1 MRKAK
6 FFAAALLA
14 MSSLGAFAQH
24 QFTVQANKPGAE
36 IQPTMYGIFFE
47 DINFGADGGLYAEM
61 VENRSFEFPQRLMG
75 WNTFGNVTLSDVK
88 PAFDRNPH
96 YVTLES
102 AGAREKQTG
111 LENRGFFGMGL
122 KKDMKYDF
130 TVYGRLHLI
139 DGKQGKI
146 RVELV
151 NSKNDVIAKQVINIT
166 NNKWQKLTATLTSPQ
181 TDAKGLMRVYL
192 EKGSESVDLDHISL
206 FPEDNWNGLRAD
218 LVQDLADLKP
228 GIFRFPGGCIV
239 EGTDLDTRYEWK
251 NSVGAPE
258 NRPLNEN
265 RWRDTF
271 PHRLFPNYY
280 QSLGLGFYEYFL
292 LSEKI
297 GAEPLPI
304 LSVGLACQYQNDDK
318 DPNAHVAV
326 KDLQS
331 YIDDALDL
339 IEFANGPV
347 TSKWGKLRADMGH
360 PAPFNLKQIGIGNE
374 QWGPMY
380 PERLQKFMEQ
390 IHAKYPKI
398 KICGSSGPSADGKDF
413 DYGWE
418 QMRKLGVDM
427 VDEHYYKSPEWFRSN
442 ASRYDKYDRKGPKV
456 FAGEYAAH
464 AENDPNSWEAALS
477 EAAFM
482 TGLERNADVVYQ
494 ATYAPLFAHVE
505 GWQWRPDLIWFDNLS
520 SVRSANY
527 YVQQLYGEKE
537 WFRSNA
543 SRYDKYDRKGP
554 KVFAGEY
561 AAHAENDPNSWEAAL
576 SEAAFMTGLERNAD
590 VVYQATYAPL
600 FAHVE
605 GWQWRPDLIWFDN
618 LSSVRSANYYVQQL
632 YGENKGTNVLK
643 LTENGKAVAG
653 ENGLYATA
661 CFDKATKSYIVK
673 IANTSNEAKEINVT
687 FNGIK
692 KLNPGK
698 VTVLH
703 ADDIQAENK
712 IDNKNVVVPVVSDA
726 QVQGNVLNVKMR
738 RERSLCYRL
747 LRQGY
752 QELHR
757 EDCQYL

>member
-1 MRKAK
+1 MKDIGAVFRQIRESRHISLEEATGGEFSRSMLSRFERGENDLTTQR
-6 FFAAALLA
+6 FFLALQQVKTSLSEFSHLA
-14 MSSLGAFAQH
+14 GIDH
-24 QFTVQANKPGAE
+24 
-36 IQPTMYGIFFE
+36 GIFFE

-464 AENDPNSWEAALS
+464 AE
-477 EAAFM
+477 
-482 TGLERNADVVYQ
+482 
-494 ATYAPLFAHVE
+494 H
-505 GWQWRPDLIWFDNLS
+505 
-520 SVRSANY
+520 
-527 YVQQLYGEKE
+527 
-537 WFRSNA
+537 
-543 SRYDKYDRKGP
+543 
-554 KVFAGEY
+554 
-561 AAHAENDPNSWEAAL
+561 DPNSWEAAL

-653 ENGLYATA
+653 ENGLYASA

-673 IANTSNEAKEINVT
+673 IANTSNQEKEINVT

-698 VTVLH
+698 MTVLH

-726 QVQGNVLNVKMR
+726 QANGNVLNVKMKAN
-738 RERSLCYRL
+738 SFVVYRF
-747 LRQGY
+747 
-752 QELHR
+752 
-757 EDCQYL
+757 

>member
-1 MRKAK
+1 MKK
-6 FFAAALLA
+6 TNFFAALLMAA
-14 MSSLGAFAQH
+14 MTSLSASAQH
-24 QFTVQANKPGAE
+24 QFAVQANKPGVE

-75 WNTFGNVTLSDVK
+75 WNTFGNVTISDVK
-88 PAFDRNPH
+88 PAFNRNPH
-96 YVTLES
+96 YVTLET
-102 AGAREKQTG
+102 AGAKEKQTG

-130 TVYGRLHLI
+130 SVYARLHLLN
-139 DGKQGKI
+139 GKEAKI
-146 RVELV
+146 RVEIV
-151 NSKNDVIAKQVINIT
+151 DSKNNVIDKQQVKVT
-166 NNKWQKLTATLTSPQ
+166 NNKWQKVTATLTSKV
-181 TDAKGLMRVYL
+181 TDPKGLMRIFL
-192 EKGSESVDLDHISL
+192 EGTESVDLDHISL

-218 LVQDLADLKP
+218 LVQDLADLHP

-271 PHRLFPNYY
+271 PHRLYPNYY

-304 LSVGLACQYQNDDK
+304 LSVGLACQYQNRDDDK
-318 DPNAHVAV
+318 NAHVAV
-326 KDLQS
+326 DDLQS

-390 IHAKYPKI
+390 IRTKYPKM

-418 QMRKLGVDM
+418 QMRKLGTDL

-442 ASRYDKYDRKGPKV
+442 ANRYDNYDRKGPKV

-464 AENDPNSWEAALS
+464 AKHDPNSWEAALS

-527 YVQQLYGEKE
+527 YVQQLYG
-537 WFRSNA
+537 
-543 SRYDKYDRKGP
+543 
-554 KVFAGEY
+554 
-561 AAHAENDPNSWEAAL
+561 L
-576 SEAAFMTGLERNAD
+576 
-590 VVYQATYAPL
+590 
-600 FAHVE
+600 
-605 GWQWRPDLIWFDN
+605 
-618 LSSVRSANYYVQQL
+618 
-632 YGENKGTNVLK
+632 NKGTNVLK

-653 ENGLYATA
+653 EDGLYATA
-661 CFDKATKSYIVK
+661 CYDKNTKSYIVK
-673 IANTSNEAKEINVT
+673 IANTSSEEKDITVT
-687 FNGIK
+687 FNGLK
-692 KLNPGK
+692 KLNAGK

-712 IDNKNVVVPVVSDA
+712 IDNKNVVVPVTSDA
-726 QVQGNVLNVKMR
+726 QVNGNVLNVKMKAN
-738 RERSLCYRL
+738 SFAVYRF
-747 LRQGY
+747 
-752 QELHR
+752 
-757 EDCQYL
+757 

>member
-1 MRKAK
+1 MRKTK
-6 FFAAALLA
+6 FFAAMLMA
-14 MSSLGAFAQH
+14 MASLGAYAQH
-24 QFTVQANKPGAE
+24 QFNVQANKPGVE

-75 WNTFGNVTLSDVK
+75 WNTFGNVTVSDVK
-88 PAFDRNPH
+88 PAFPRNPH
-96 YVTLES
+96 YVTLET

-130 TVYGRLHLI
+130 SVYARLHLI
-139 DGKQGKI
+139 NGKEAKF
-146 RVELV
+146 RVEIV
-151 NSKNDVIAKQVINIT
+151 DSKNNVVDKQSVTVT
-166 NNKWQKLTATLTSPQ
+166 NNKWQRVTATLTSNV
-181 TDAKGLMRVYL
+181 TDPKGLMRIFL
-192 EKGSESVDLDHISL
+192 EGTESVDLDHISL
-206 FPEDNWNGLRAD
+206 FPEDNWHGLRAD
-218 LVQDLADLKP
+218 LVQDLADLHP
-228 GIFRFPGGCIV
+228 GVFRFPGGCIV

-258 NRPLNEN
+258 DRPLNEN

-271 PHRLFPNYY
+271 PYRLYPNYY

-304 LSVGLACQYQNDDK
+304 LSVGLACQYQNSDDDK
-318 DPNAHVAV
+318 NAHVAV
-326 KDLQS
+326 DDLQS

-464 AENDPNSWEAALS
+464 AK
-477 EAAFM
+477 
-482 TGLERNADVVYQ
+482 
-494 ATYAPLFAHVE
+494 H
-505 GWQWRPDLIWFDNLS
+505 
-520 SVRSANY
+520 
-527 YVQQLYGEKE
+527 
-537 WFRSNA
+537 
-543 SRYDKYDRKGP
+543 
-554 KVFAGEY
+554 
-561 AAHAENDPNSWEAAL
+561 DPNSWEAAL

-673 IANTSNEAKEINVT
+673 IANTSNEEKEINVT
-687 FNGIK
+687 FKGIK

-703 ADDIQAENK
+703 ADNIQAENK

-726 QVQGNVLNVKMR
+726 QANGNVLNVKMKAN
-738 RERSLCYRL
+738 SFVVYRF
-747 LRQGY
+747 
-752 QELHR
+752 
-757 EDCQYL
+757 

>member
-6 FFAAALLA
+6 IFAAMLMA

-24 QFTVQANKPGAE
+24 QFMVQANKPGAE

-75 WNTFGNVTLSDVK
+75 WNTFGNVTLNDVK

-360 PAPFNLKQIGIGNE
+360 PMI
-374 QWGPMY
+374 
-380 PERLQKFMEQ
+380 
-390 IHAKYPKI
+390 
-398 KICGSSGPSADGKDF
+398 
-413 DYGWE
+413 YG
-418 QMRKLGVDM
+418 QRCRM
-427 VDEHYYKSPEWFRSN
+427 
-442 ASRYDKYDRKGPKV
+442 
-456 FAGEYAAH
+456 
-464 AENDPNSWEAALS
+464 
-477 EAAFM
+477 
-482 TGLERNADVVYQ
+482 
-494 ATYAPLFAHVE
+494 
-505 GWQWRPDLIWFDNLS
+505 
-520 SVRSANY
+520 
-527 YVQQLYGEKE
+527 
-537 WFRSNA
+537 
-543 SRYDKYDRKGP
+543 
-554 KVFAGEY
+554 
-561 AAHAENDPNSWEAAL
+561 
-576 SEAAFMTGLERNAD
+576 
-590 VVYQATYAPL
+590 
-600 FAHVE
+600 
-605 GWQWRPDLIWFDN
+605 
-618 LSSVRSANYYVQQL
+618 
-632 YGENKGTNVLK
+632 
-643 LTENGKAVAG
+643 
-653 ENGLYATA
+653 
-661 CFDKATKSYIVK
+661 
-673 IANTSNEAKEINVT
+673 
-687 FNGIK
+687 
-692 KLNPGK
+692 PGK
-698 VTVLH
+698 VVMV
-703 ADDIQAENK
+703 
-712 IDNKNVVVPVVSDA
+712 NV
-726 QVQGNVLNVKMR
+726 
-738 RERSLCYRL
+738 
-747 LRQGY
+747 
-752 QELHR
+752 
-757 EDCQYL
+757 